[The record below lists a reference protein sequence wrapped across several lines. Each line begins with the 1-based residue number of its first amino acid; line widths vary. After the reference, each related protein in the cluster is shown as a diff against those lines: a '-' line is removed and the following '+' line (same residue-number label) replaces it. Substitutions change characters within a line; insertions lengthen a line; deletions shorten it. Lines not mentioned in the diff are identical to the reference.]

1 MNNYQKSILDNVVY
15 LNIERI
21 KNNYHI
27 IYSFEAVKF
36 VEGIMSTFNEYV
48 KIDNLDFNLSQE
60 VKKNLTDRD
69 IKEAVS
75 KLNSL
80 ENLKSFI
87 KDLDVICSKASFV
100 KMILMNLYPEYIGNV
115 LDFMEFAAILEPWKK
130 EFTADALIRE
140 ITNIENIDMDEP
152 VKLMISVNA

>member
-27 IYSFEAVKF
+27 IYSFEAIKF
-36 VEGIMSTFNEYV
+36 IDGRMSTFNEYV
-48 KIDNLDFNLSQE
+48 KIDSLDFNLSLE
-60 VKKNLTDRD
+60 VKKNLTYRD

-80 ENLKSFI
+80 DNLKLFI
-87 KDLDVICSKASFV
+87 KELDVICSKASFV
-100 KMILMNLYPEYIGNV
+100 KMMFMNLYSEYMGNV

-130 EFTADALIRE
+130 D
-140 ITNIENIDMDEP
+140 
-152 VKLMISVNA
+152 K